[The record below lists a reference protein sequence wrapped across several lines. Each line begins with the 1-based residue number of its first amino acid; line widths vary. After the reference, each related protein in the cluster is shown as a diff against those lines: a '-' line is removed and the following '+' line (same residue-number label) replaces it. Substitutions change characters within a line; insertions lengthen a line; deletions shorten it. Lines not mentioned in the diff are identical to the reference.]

1 MALLFTKNRLPVLIF
16 NCLSLGSPL
25 GRLIVFSLGLGVLI
39 LVDINS
45 LELPN
50 LCLWRKIFGYC
61 PADGTTRALNAFL
74 HGKWEE
80 SIKYNLN
87 ILFVIPISLFLFFRD
102 ILRLF
107 EMKKKKN

>member
-1 MALLFTKNRLPVLIF
+1 MALLFTKNRLPILIY
-16 NCLSLGSPL
+16 NCLSLGSPW

-39 LVDINS
+39 FVDINS

-50 LCLWRKIFGYC
+50 LCLWGRIFGYC
-61 PADGTTRALNAFL
+61 PADGTSRALNAFL

-80 SIKYNLN
+80 AVKYNLN
-87 ILFVIPISLFLFFRD
+87 ILFTIPIILNLLFKD

-107 EMKKKKN
+107 EMKKKN